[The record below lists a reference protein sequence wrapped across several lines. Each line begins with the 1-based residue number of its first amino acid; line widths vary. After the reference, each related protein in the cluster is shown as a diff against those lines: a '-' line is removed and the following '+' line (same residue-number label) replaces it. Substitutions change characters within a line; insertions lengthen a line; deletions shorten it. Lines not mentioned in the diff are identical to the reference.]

1 MRTTIVGGGVIG
13 VTTAYYL
20 AQEGHEVTV
29 VEKESSLGTDATG
42 GNAGLI
48 APSHSFA
55 WASPQAPKMLAQSLM
70 GKATAI
76 RVKLNANPRFL
87 WWGMQFLRECTPARA
102 AANTVVKLGL
112 AQYSQREIYR
122 LAEQESID
130 YDAVQQGAVY
140 LHRDEAALQVGLK
153 KMGLL
158 AEHGQEIRRLSPE
171 ELVALDPAF
180 EIVAQRV
187 AGAIHGVGDGSG
199 NSEKFTANLARVC
212 AEKYGVT
219 FQQGVTA
226 TGFIAE
232 GSRIAAVSTDRG
244 DIAGDMFV
252 LAAGIGSPQLSRT
265 VGQDLPVYPAKG
277 FSITAT
283 ITDAAKAPTVGGVDE
298 KTLVAWSRFGD
309 VMRVSSTAQFEG
321 YDRSFQDKDFSNIFS
336 TVKELFPGAA
346 DWDGAFTRSCM
357 RPMTPD
363 GPPIVGRGR
372 RHENLW
378 YNTGHGHMGWTM
390 SCGTSRLL
398 ADMVAGRDTAV
409 NRQPFKV
416 RSHREWL

>member
-1 MRTTIVGGGVIG
+1 MKTTIVGGGVIG

-20 AQEGHEVTV
+20 AKEGHDVTV
-29 VEKESSLGTDATG
+29 LERSPALGTDATG

-55 WASPQAPKMLAQSLM
+55 WASPQAPKMLVQSLM

-76 RVKLNANPRFL
+76 RVKLNTNPRFL

-102 AANTVVKLGL
+102 TANTVVKLGL

-122 LAEQESID
+122 LADEEGID
-130 YDAVQQGAVY
+130 YDAVHKGAVY
-140 LHRDEAALQVGLK
+140 LHRDEADLKIGLK

-158 AEHGQEIRRLSPE
+158 AEHGQEIKRLSPE

-180 EIVAQRV
+180 EIVAERV

-199 NSEKFTANLARVC
+199 NSEKFTTNLARVC
-212 AEKYGVT
+212 TEKYGVT
-219 FQQGVTA
+219 FETGLTA
-226 TGFIAE
+226 TKFIAE
-232 GSRIAAVSTDRG
+232 GDQVVAVATDRG
-244 DIAGDMFV
+244 DFAGDMFV
-252 LAAGIGSPQLSRT
+252 LAAGIASPQLARSI
-265 VGQDLPVYPAKG
+265 GQDLPVYPAKG
-277 FSITAT
+277 FSITAQV
-283 ITDAAKAPTVGGVDE
+283 TDDSKAPTVGGVDE

-309 VMRVSSTAQFEG
+309 TIRISSTAQFGG
-321 YDRSFQDKDFSNIFS
+321 YDRSYQASDFDTIFS
-336 TVKELFPGAA
+336 TAKELFPDAA
-346 DWDGAFTRSCM
+346 NWDGSATRSCM

-372 RHENLW
+372 KHRNMY

-390 SCGTSRLL
+390 SCGTSLL
-398 ADMVAGRDTAV
+398 LTDLIAGRNTAV
-409 NRQPFKV
+409 NREPFAV
-416 RSHREWL
+416 RSRREWL